1 MANLTNKR
9 ISETYEALL
18 KTSNN
23 ETLNATPTLLT
34 DGAGNSSGLTI
45 DNAGNLQASGKV
57 SFGTGLEDSSN
68 LIDITK
74 FVDEADGIAN
84 NDNDTSIPTS
94 AAIKDYVDNNITA
107 QDLDFTGN
115 SGTGDVDLDSETF
128 DITGSNGLS
137 TTALNNTLVID
148 GSVLETDIASNAD
161 DISDNA
167 SDIATNQ
174 TNIANN
180 TSSITTNA
188 SNIATNTSDINTNAT
203 QIATNVTNISNNA
216 SNITTNATDIST
228 NASEIA
234 NNQTDIANNTS
245 AIATNVTNISTNAT
259 NISNNSQEISLNATA
274 ISNNTQGINDN
285 AADITTNT
293 TNISTNTSNIA
304 TNTTDIATNTSDI
317 SSLQTDV
324 ANKVSKSGDTMS
336 GDLTIDDAKLIVNQ
350 TNNDNGVEITDGDVA
365 LGTNSGTNVNLNI
378 LSGSIQMGLGG
389 TVNSSNIYMGGF
401 DSASNNKGRLT
412 TQNDS
417 RDSLYW
423 RSYGVGDFGLTY
435 NKLYTDASQN
445 EIEYERIQMRN
456 NLLDI
461 GGVNSSEQGTG
472 NVGRLRFLNLNAT
485 DNEALT
491 AQPFIESVGN
501 FSVRP
506 DSFGNA
512 FQVADYEQQDY
523 TAIAV
528 GKSHTVFSGNNLTV
542 GLSNENSMF
551 NTIVAGTGNV
561 ASQRS
566 LGVNNLIGGKSN
578 QLQEKIQNSL
588 IVGENNTA
596 RGQNNIVGGRDN
608 VDQNTDSTSKN
619 NLLAGY
625 SNSIEGTDLANSI
638 FTGTNNTI
646 WTNNIDNLTCLGS
659 VNNVGNTLNRNF
671 SASNSVV
678 TGNSNNIATTTESKN
693 SFISG
698 LSNTV
703 NASQSIALGNQN
715 NVTGNNSLAMGQ
727 GNTSSGLR
735 SVSIGYNSTVTSN
748 NGVVIGNDNVNN
760 GGNNSIVIG
769 TQNNANPTSG
779 NANYIFGQGNS
790 ITGANSQN
798 NTITGTSS
806 SISNKNR
813 MNLLGSGLSPSS
825 VNFVKDT
832 VLTGVFNK
840 GALYSDPAFVVGAGT
855 SFGSL
860 QNAIEVYKGTGT
872 TDNQIVIPR
881 LQDFADDSAAAT
893 GGIEL
898 MGLYHKAGTV
908 RIRIT

>member
-1 MANLTNKR
+1 MANLTNKK

-45 DNAGNLQASGKV
+45 DNAGNLEAAGNL
-57 SFGTGLEDSSN
+57 SFGTGLIDTSN
-68 LIDITK
+68 TVIIK
-74 FVDEADGIAN
+74 NFIDEADGIAN
-84 NDNDTSIPTS
+84 NDNDFTIPTS

-107 QDLDFTGN
+107 QDLDFQAD
-115 SGTGDVDLDSETF
+115 SGTGDVDLDSEIF
-128 DITGSNGLS
+128 EILGSNGLS
-137 TTALNNTLVID
+137 TTASNNKIVID
-148 GSVLETDIASNAD
+148 GITLETAINTNSSDIQDNAD
-161 DISDNA
+161 EIVINRDDITLNATAISNNA
-167 SDIATNQ
+167 SDIATN
-174 TNIANN
+174 
-180 TSSITTNA
+180 TSN
-188 SNIATNTSDINTNAT
+188 INTNAA

-216 SNITTNATDIST
+216 SNITTNATNIST
-228 NASEIA
+228 NSSEIA
-234 NNQTDIANNTS
+234 NNQTDIANNST

-259 NISNNSQEISLNATA
+259 NISNNSQEISINATD

-285 AADITTNT
+285 AADITLNGDAIVVNA
-293 TNISTNTSNIA
+293 TNISTNA
-304 TNTTDIATNTSDI
+304 TDISN
-317 SSLQTDV
+317 LQTDV
-324 ANKVSKSGDTMS
+324 ANKVSKTGDTMS

-365 LGTNSGTNVNLNI
+365 LGTNSGTSVNLNF
-378 LSGSIQMGLGG
+378 LSGNISMGIGT
-389 TVNSSNIYMGGF
+389 TVNSSNIYMGTF
-401 DSASNNKGRLT
+401 DSNSNNKGRLT

-423 RSYGVGDFGLTY
+423 RSYGGNDFGLTY

-445 EIEYERIQMRN
+445 EIEYERLQMRN
-456 NLLDI
+456 NFLSI
-461 GGVNSSEQGTG
+461 GGVNASEQGIG

-491 AQPFIESVGN
+491 EQPYIESAGN

-506 DSFGNA
+506 DSGGND
-512 FQVADYEQQDY
+512 FQVANYEQQDF
-523 TAIAV
+523 TALAV
-528 GKSHTVFSGNNLTV
+528 GTGNTVFSGNNLTV

-551 NTIVAGTGNV
+551 NTIVGGTGNV

-566 LGVNNLIGGKSN
+566 LGVNNLIGGKDN

-608 VDQNTDSTSKN
+608 IDQITDSTSKN

-638 FTGTNNTI
+638 LTGTNNTI
-646 WTNNIDNLTCLGS
+646 WTNNIDNVTCLGS

-671 SASNSVV
+671 SANNSIV
-678 TGNSNNIATTTESKN
+678 TGNGNNIATTTESKN

-806 SISNKNR
+806 SISNKSK
-813 MNLLGSGLSPSS
+813 MNLLGAGLSTNS

-840 GALYSDPAFVVGAGT
+840 GALYSDPSFVVGAGS
-855 SFGSL
+855 SFGSV

-872 TDNQIVIPR
+872 TNNQIVIPR